1 MIRRVAYLLLL
12 VPLLGACQSMKI
24 EDFRGTTPRLVLE
37 EYFAGETKAWGIF
50 EDRFGNLRREF
61 KVDIQGTWDGRTLTM
76 VEDFLYADGEVDQR
90 IWRIEKVGDNLYRG
104 RADDVLGTAEGVV
117 EGKALTW
124 TYDMILNVG
133 GTDLKVRFT
142 DWMFQQDD
150 EVLINRAS
158 VTKFGIELGTV
169 TLFFR
174 KPAAGGARAT
184 APASDAGSEQAA

>member
-174 KPAAGGARAT
+174 KPAAGGARDT

>member
-24 EDFRGTTPRLVLE
+24 EDLRGTTPRLVLE

-90 IWRIEKVGDNLYRG
+90 IWRIEKVGD
-104 RADDVLGTAEGVV
+104 TA
-117 EGKALTW
+117 
-124 TYDMILNVG
+124 
-133 GTDLKVRFT
+133 RF
-142 DWMFQQDD
+142 
-150 EVLINRAS
+150 AS
-158 VTKFGIELGTV
+158 
-169 TLFFR
+169 
-174 KPAAGGARAT
+174 
-184 APASDAGSEQAA
+184 

>member
-104 RADDVLGTAEGVV
+104 RADDVLGTGEGVV

-124 TYDMILNVG
+124 TYVMILYVG

-142 DWMFQQDD
+142 DWMFQLDD
-150 EVLINRAS
+150 EVMINRAS

>member
-1 MIRRVAYLLLL
+1 MFRRIAYLLLL

-24 EDFRGTTPRLVLE
+24 EDFRGTTPMLVLE

-76 VEDFLYADGEVDQR
+76 VEDIVYADGEVDQR

-174 KPAAGGARAT
+174 KPAAGRGRA
-184 APASDAGSEQAA
+184 AVPASDAGGEQAA